1 MATKVM
7 TVHPVSA
14 LTTEWLPE
22 CDFAVMNH
30 GFMTHGRDYQI
41 IIQDMISARPGTHR
55 LTFTHVVRA
64 DCQTALSA
72 DGWSGS
78 WDDIFLDY
86 ELSKD
91 LDGYVWGTN
100 WSLAYPGITAL
111 IGDYEADE
119 WTRKVRR
126 PMYAAT
132 LETDR
137 FSLRLI
143 FHSLRSEMVTDD
155 TSLVKQ
161 VIIPLA

>member
-1 MATKVM
+1 M
-7 TVHPVSA
+7 TAHPVSA

-22 CDFAVMNH
+22 YDFAVLNH
-30 GFMTHGRDYQI
+30 GFVTHGRDYQI
-41 IIQDMISARPGTHR
+41 IIQDGIGAKPGTHR

-72 DGWSGS
+72 EGWSGS
-78 WDDIFLDY
+78 WDDVFLDW

-91 LDGYVWGTN
+91 MEGYIWGTN

-111 IGDYEADE
+111 IDDEEAAK
-119 WTRKVRR
+119 WGRQIGR

-137 FSLRLI
+137 FNLRLI
-143 FHSLRSEMVTDD
+143 FHSLRSEMVADD
-155 TSLVKQ
+155 TSLIKQ
-161 VIIPLA
+161 VIHPLA